1 MSQLR
6 VNNIADTDGTGQVSL
21 TYGADVP
28 TPGRITVGLS
38 TIGQEGINAGVST
51 FTQLSVLND
60 LDLTGNISL
69 GAGGTIRGGGQN
81 PALDLSGDAFFTGVI
96 TATTFFGS
104 AAGLTDLSLE
114 ASGEFNAG
122 ISSMVG
128 VGVTSGIVTAYS
140 CAVSGAGV
148 QIVHSIHVTNIGKTD
163 ANVYCSWGPSGT
175 NYNYG
180 YGIPV
185 VGGGALELI
194 RSPKILSPGEHINI
208 YSNVGN
214 VGGEYLQA
222 LVTLED
228 INAGSAYFSGGV
240 GLTTTFTDLH
250 VTTADSMIQSIL
262 LANDSEDAFDAR
274 ATVVWANESDVTQYY
289 LCRDLFIPG
298 GASVEILEMPKMIP
312 NGHKIRVLSSVSGR
326 VDATVAGRTVAS

>member
-28 TPGRITVGLS
+28 SPGRITVGLT

-51 FTQLSVLND
+51 FTQLDVLSD
-60 LDLTGNISL
+60 LNLTGNISL

-81 PALDLSGDAFFTGVI
+81 PALDLSGDAYVTGVI
-96 TATTFFGS
+96 TATTFYGS
-104 AAGLTDLSLE
+104 AAGLVDLSLE

-128 VGVTSGIVTAYS
+128 VALTTGIVTAYS
-140 CAVSGAGV
+140 CSVSGAAV

-175 NYNYG
+175 NYNYA

-194 RSPKILSPGEHINI
+194 RSPKILSPGEHINAYANI
-208 YSNVGN
+208 GN
-214 VGGEYLQA
+214 VGGENLQL

-240 GLTTTFTDLH
+240 GLGTQFADLH
-250 VTTADSMIQSIL
+250 VATADSMVQSVL
-262 LANDSEDAFDAR
+262 LANDSVDAFDAR
-274 ATVVWANESDVTQYY
+274 ATVAWTDGSDNVQYY
-289 LCRDLFIPG
+289 FCRDLFIPG

-312 NGHKIRVLSSVSGR
+312 NGHKIRALSSLDGR
-326 VDATVAGRTVAS
+326 VDASIAGRTVV